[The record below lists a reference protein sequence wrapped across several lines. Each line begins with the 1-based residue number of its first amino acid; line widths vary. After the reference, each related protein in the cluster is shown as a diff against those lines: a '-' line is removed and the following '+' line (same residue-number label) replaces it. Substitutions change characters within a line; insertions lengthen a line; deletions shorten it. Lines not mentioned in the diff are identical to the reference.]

1 MRFGS
6 CSLGFEVEK
15 DIVLLYSMAMKL
27 IQKAAFASLVLSAS
41 LLLSCKTLVGNA
53 LSTALAGANGKGV
66 PQKKKASAADPMIA
80 ITGETDVTLVGEF
93 FPTVLKSY
101 EILQAANP
109 RHIGLMTMTGSL
121 NIMYANAFVQT
132 PAETLPN
139 EEFDRQ
145 HEAFERAKLHYLRG
159 RDLCLKA
166 LDGRHAGFRA
176 SVLSGDEEAVKKAC
190 AKLGKYDVEAAY
202 WACAGWLGAF
212 SLDPLS
218 ADLLG
223 TIRSPALILER
234 VAFLAPD
241 YNAGAIWELLCN
253 FYMSAPSEFGGDT
266 ERGLHCYNEAL
277 RASGGKT
284 PGPYVTYAEAI
295 CVPAGDRGGFEDSLR
310 KALAI
315 DPDADPSS
323 RLMTTIVQ
331 KKAKRLL
338 EHASDYF
345 LEW

>member
-1 MRFGS
+1 
-6 CSLGFEVEK
+6 
-15 DIVLLYSMAMKL
+15 MKR
-27 IQKAAFASLVLSAS
+27 IQKTAFAALFVSAS
-41 LLLSCKTLVGNA
+41 LFVSCKTILGNTV
-53 LSTALAGANGKGV
+53 STALAGANGKGIA
-66 PQKKKASAADPMIA
+66 QKKNASAADPMIA
-80 ITGETDVTLVGEF
+80 ITGETDITLVGEF

-176 SVLSGDEEAVKKAC
+176 SVLSGDEEAVQKAC
-190 AKLGKYDVEAAY
+190 ATLGKHDVEASY

-218 ADLLG
+218 AELLAA
-223 TIRSPALILER
+223 IRSPALILER
-234 VAFLAPD
+234 AAFLAPD
-241 YNAGAIWELLCN
+241 YDAGAIWELLCN
-253 FYMSAPSEFGGDT
+253 FYASVPSEFGGNT
-266 ERGLHCYNEAL
+266 ERALHCYNEAL
-277 RASGGKT
+277 RASLGKT

-295 CVPAGDRGGFEDSLR
+295 CVPAGDRAGFDEALR

-315 DPDADPSS
+315 DPDGEPSS

-338 EHASDYF
+338 DHASDYF

>member
-1 MRFGS
+1 MSADAER
-6 CSLGFEVEK
+6 LAVEK
-15 DIVLLYSMAMKL
+15 DIVLLYSINMKL

-53 LSTALAGANGKGV
+53 VSTALAGANGKGV
-66 PQKKKASAADPMIA
+66 PQKKKASAADPMLA
-80 ITGETDVTLVGEF
+80 ITGEKDVTLVGEF

-139 EEFDRQ
+139 EAFDRQ
-145 HEAFERAKLHYLRG
+145 HEEFERAKLHYLRG
-159 RDLCLKA
+159 RDLCLSA
-166 LDGRHAGFRA
+166 LDGRHKGFRA
-176 SVLSGDEEAVKKAC
+176 AVLSGDEEASKLAC
-190 AKLGKYDVEAAY
+190 AKLDKYDVDAAY

-218 ADLLG
+218 PDLLG

-234 VAFLAPD
+234 AASLAPD
-241 YNAGAIWELLCN
+241 YNAGAIWDILCN
-253 FYMSAPSEFGGDT
+253 FYVSVPPDFGGDI
-266 ERGLHCYNEAL
+266 ERGMYCYNEAL
-277 RASGGKT
+277 RVSREKT
-284 PGPYVTYAEAI
+284 PGPYVTYAEAV
-295 CVPAGDRGGFEDSLR
+295 CVPAGDRAGFEDALG